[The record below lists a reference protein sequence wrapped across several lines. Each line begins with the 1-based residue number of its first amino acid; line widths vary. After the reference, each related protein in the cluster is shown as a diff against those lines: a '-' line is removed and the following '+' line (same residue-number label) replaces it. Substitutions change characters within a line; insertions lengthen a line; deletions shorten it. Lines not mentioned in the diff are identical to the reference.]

1 MNVESRPASRRILA
15 GAVLS
20 AILAVP
26 AGGALQQSSEPA
38 TPPELVVE
46 VLEDA
51 WQVGDEKTYTLM
63 FDRAPLGTQ
72 AMRLVA
78 LRRLPDDDREAVFQQ
93 RISLDLRAL
102 GQEGSLEHSGTIRYL
117 LSGPGPYRYRE
128 GILEENAY
136 GTYRKGKSYRRL
148 LEVELDP
155 VAGTY
160 RTTERGAGDG
170 KEGTLPGSA
179 RTLLL
184 DLMVLGHWERVFE
197 ARARWPV
204 GQSLPQPVVIPTP
217 LPRLDFHLEVDG
229 PRPVTPRATTLQITV
244 EAKEEIDLFGAR
256 LQAFRCRIEPT
267 GMTLWVSPH
276 GGVLRFDDG
285 RGLTGALEP

>member
-1 MNVESRPASRRILA
+1 MSHRFLA
-15 GAVLS
+15 GAVVT
-20 AILAVP
+20 AMLALP
-26 AGGALQQSSEPA
+26 AGGTAQESAPEA
-38 TPPELVVE
+38 RPELVVE

-51 WQVGDEKTYTLM
+51 WAVGDEKTYTLM
-63 FDRAPLGTQ
+63 FDRAPLGSQ

-78 LRRLPDDDREAVFQQ
+78 LRALAGGEREAVFQQ

-128 GILEENAY
+128 GILAENSY
-136 GTYRKGKSYRRL
+136 GTYRKGKSYSRL

-155 VAGTY
+155 AAGTY

-170 KEGTLPGSA
+170 QEGSLPGKA

-197 ARARWPV
+197 TRARWPV
-204 GQSLPQPVVIPTP
+204 GRPLPQPVVIPTA
-217 LPRLDFHLEVDG
+217 LPRFDFHIPVDG

>member
-1 MNVESRPASRRILA
+1 MSMRGRRFLG
-15 GAVLS
+15 GAMVA
-20 AILAVP
+20 AILATP
-26 AGGALQQSSEPA
+26 AGGAAQQDTVRE

-46 VLEDA
+46 VLADA
-51 WQVGDEKTYTLM
+51 WRVGDEKTYTLM
-63 FDRAPLGTQ
+63 FDRAPLGSQ

-78 LRRLPDDDREAVFQQ
+78 LRQLPGDEREAVFQQ

-102 GQEGSLEHSGTIRYL
+102 GQQGSLEHSGTIRYL

-128 GILEENAY
+128 GILRENGY
-136 GTYRKGKSYRRL
+136 GTYRKGKGYRRL

-160 RTTERGAGDG
+160 RAVERGARDG
-170 KEGTLPGSA
+170 QAGTLPGSA

-184 DLMVLGHWERVFE
+184 DLLVLGHWERVFE

-204 GQSLPQPVVIPTP
+204 GESLHEPVVIPTS
-217 LPRLDFHLEVDG
+217 LPRLDFHLAVDG
-229 PRPVTPRATTLQITV
+229 PRPVAPRAITLQITV
-244 EAKEEIDLFGAR
+244 EAQEEIDLFGAR
-256 LQAFRCRIEPT
+256 LQAFRCRVEPT
-267 GMTLWVSPH
+267 GMTLWLSPH

-285 RGLTGALEP
+285 KGLTGTLEP

>member
-1 MNVESRPASRRILA
+1 MNVRSRRFLG
-15 GAVLS
+15 GAVL
-20 AILAVP
+20 ATVLAVP
-26 AGGALQQSSEPA
+26 AGGAPQHDPPQAAL
-38 TPPELVVE
+38 PELVVE

-51 WQVGDEKTYTLM
+51 WVVGDEKTYTLM
-63 FDRAPLGTQ
+63 FDRAPLGSQ

-78 LRRLPDDDREAVFQQ
+78 LRRLPGDDREAVFQQ

-128 GILEENAY
+128 GILADNSY
-136 GTYRKGKSYRRL
+136 GTYRKGKSYQGL

-155 VAGTY
+155 AAGTY
-160 RTTERGAGDG
+160 RTTERGA
-170 KEGTLPGSA
+170 KEGQEIALPGPA
-179 RTLLL
+179 RALLL
-184 DLMVLGHWERVFE
+184 DLLVLGHWERVFE

-204 GQSLPQPVVIPTP
+204 GQSLPQPVVIPTA
-217 LPRLDFHLEVDG
+217 LPRLDFHLPMTG
-229 PRPVTPRATTLQITV
+229 PRAVTPEAATLQITV

-285 RGLTGALEP
+285 KGLTGALEP